1 MDNENQKDMKAKGYL
16 TEIRSQVRA
25 GHNGEVPKELELTI
39 RNYAAALELR
49 DRYRETVMNNPV
61 IIENNTSLMPVTK
74 QHPLCGLLY
83 QQESVCQQYAKML
96 GLTAA
101 KAAVKTEP
109 VDKVAD
115 NDPMLEYYK
124 KKQ

>member
-1 MDNENQKDMKAKGYL
+1 MKAKGYI

-49 DRYRETVMNNPV
+49 DVYREAV
-61 IIENNTSLMPVTK
+61 IKEPTITEFGSMGNTMTK
-74 QHPLCGLLY
+74 QNPLCNLLY
-83 QQESVCQQYAKML
+83 QQEGICQQYAKML

-109 VDKVAD
+109 VDNVSD
-115 NDPMLEYYK
+115 DDPMANYYRG
-124 KKQ
+124 KQ